1 MGSHI
6 WVSIWITCLNI
17 ISSIF
22 LLKYLKYQVVANNS
36 VKMFFF
42 LILVTVQLQCSEGD
56 NSAADKA
63 FGYTNFKIKLKS
75 DHGVI
80 DRRNEFQNSHNEI
93 KIIKEKEKVEKVLID
108 DVLPTP
114 GGPTVFDPIR
124 EVEVP
129 MVFILNER
137 FENPKFISRQPKRKK
152 LKKNNVLPIT
162 NEIESVAK
170 KKPLKQKLRN
180 FQATGNHA
188 NILNT
193 NFRFAYLKRMRQK
206 LLSDENSNDEERIPK
221 KIVGRNGRRSR
232 IRKVKRIRKKIK

>member
-1 MGSHI
+1 
-6 WVSIWITCLNI
+6 
-17 ISSIF
+17 
-22 LLKYLKYQVVANNS
+22 
-36 VKMFFF
+36 
-42 LILVTVQLQCSEGD
+42 VTVQLQCSEGD

-80 DRRNEFQNSHNEI
+80 DRRNEFLNSQNEI
-93 KIIKEKEKVEKVLID
+93 KIVKEKVEKEKVEKEKIERVVID

-114 GGPTVFDPIR
+114 GGPTVFDPVR
-124 EVEVP
+124 QVKVP

-137 FENPKFISRQPKRKK
+137 FENPKFVSRQPKRKK
-152 LKKNNVLPIT
+152 LKKNNVLPIS
-162 NEIESVAK
+162 NEIESVAP
-170 KKPLKQKLRN
+170 KKPLKQKLRH

-206 LLSDENSNDEERIPK
+206 LLSEENFSDEERIPK

>member
-1 MGSHI
+1 M
-6 WVSIWITCLNI
+6 
-17 ISSIF
+17 
-22 LLKYLKYQVVANNS
+22 LL
-36 VKMFFF
+36 F

-80 DRRNEFQNSHNEI
+80 DRRNEFQNSQNEI
-93 KIIKEKEKVEKVLID
+93 KIVKEKVEKEKVEKVVID

-124 EVEVP
+124 QVKVP

-137 FENPKFISRQPKRKK
+137 FENPKFVSRQPKRKK
-152 LKKNNVLPIT
+152 LKKNNVLPIS
-162 NEIESVAK
+162 NEIESVAP
-170 KKPLKQKLRN
+170 KKPLKQKLRH

-206 LLSDENSNDEERIPK
+206 LLSEESNSSDEERIPKTK

>member
-1 MGSHI
+1 
-6 WVSIWITCLNI
+6 
-17 ISSIF
+17 
-22 LLKYLKYQVVANNS
+22 
-36 VKMFFF
+36 
-42 LILVTVQLQCSEGD
+42 VTVQLQCSEGD

-80 DRRNEFQNSHNEI
+80 DRRNEFQNSQNEI
-93 KIIKEKEKVEKVLID
+93 KIVKEKVEKEKVEKVVVD

-114 GGPTVFDPIR
+114 GGPSVFDPIR
-124 EVEVP
+124 QVKVP

-137 FENPKFISRQPKRKK
+137 FENPKFVSRQPKRKK
-152 LKKNNVLPIT
+152 LKKNNVLPIS
-162 NEIESVAK
+162 NEIESVAP
-170 KKPLKQKLRN
+170 KKPLKQKLRH

-206 LLSDENSNDEERIPK
+206 LLSEESNSSDEERIPK
-221 KIVGRNGRRSR
+221 KTVGRNGRRSR

>member
-6 WVSIWITCLNI
+6 WVSIWRTCLNI

-22 LLKYLKYQVVANNS
+22 SLKYFVANNS
-36 VKMFFF
+36 VKMLLF

-80 DRRNEFQNSHNEI
+80 DRRNEFQNSQNEI
-93 KIIKEKEKVEKVLID
+93 KIVKEKMEKEKVEKVVVD
-108 DVLPTP
+108 DVLP
-114 GGPTVFDPIR
+114 
-124 EVEVP
+124 
-129 MVFILNER
+129 
-137 FENPKFISRQPKRKK
+137 IS
-152 LKKNNVLPIT
+152 
-162 NEIESVAK
+162 NEIESVAP
-170 KKPLKQKLRN
+170 KKPLKQKLRH

-206 LLSDENSNDEERIPK
+206 LLSEESNSSDEERIPK
-221 KIVGRNGRRSR
+221 KTVGRNGRRSR
-232 IRKVKRIRKKIK
+232 IRKIKRIRKKIKL

>member
-1 MGSHI
+1 
-6 WVSIWITCLNI
+6 
-17 ISSIF
+17 
-22 LLKYLKYQVVANNS
+22 
-36 VKMFFF
+36 
-42 LILVTVQLQCSEGD
+42 VTVQLQCSEGD

-80 DRRNEFQNSHNEI
+80 DRRNEFLNSQNEI
-93 KIIKEKEKVEKVLID
+93 KIVKEKVEKEKVEKEKIERVVID

-114 GGPTVFDPIR
+114 GGPTVFDPVR
-124 EVEVP
+124 QVKVP

-137 FENPKFISRQPKRKK
+137 FENPKFVSRQPKRKK
-152 LKKNNVLPIT
+152 LKKNNVLPIS
-162 NEIESVAK
+162 NEIESVAP
-170 KKPLKQKLRN
+170 KKPLKQKLRH

-206 LLSDENSNDEERIPK
+206 LLSEENSSDEERIPK
-221 KIVGRNGRRSR
+221 KIVGRNGRRNR

>member
-6 WVSIWITCLNI
+6 WVSFWITCLNI

-22 LLKYLKYQVVANNS
+22 SLKYQFVENNS
-36 VKMFFF
+36 VKMLLF

-80 DRRNEFQNSHNEI
+80 DRRNEFQNSQNEI
-93 KIIKEKEKVEKVLID
+93 KIVKEKAEKVEKIVID

-114 GGPTVFDPIR
+114 GGPTVFDPVR
-124 EVEVP
+124 QVKVP

-137 FENPKFISRQPKRKK
+137 FENPKFVSRQPKRKK
-152 LKKNNVLPIT
+152 LKKNNVLPIS
-162 NEIESVAK
+162 NEIESVAP
-170 KKPLKQKLRN
+170 KKPLKQKLRH

-206 LLSDENSNDEERIPK
+206 LLSEESNSSDEERIPK
-221 KIVGRNGRRSR
+221 KIVGKNGRRSR